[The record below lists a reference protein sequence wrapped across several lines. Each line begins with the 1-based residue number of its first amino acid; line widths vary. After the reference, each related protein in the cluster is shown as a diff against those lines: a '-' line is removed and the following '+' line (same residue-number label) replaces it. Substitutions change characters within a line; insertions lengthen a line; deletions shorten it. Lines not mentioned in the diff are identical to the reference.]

1 MALIGKDTINKS
13 VDRKWEDVHVPEWGG
28 DVRILELSSADRGY
42 LEAGS
47 LVANGSTPQFK
58 VESIKNNREKVV
70 AMALVDENFERLFT
84 NKEITD
90 LGKKSGK
97 VLDRLYQVAMRI
109 SGMSPGSVD
118 DAEGNSVAVQSG
130 SSDSD

>member
-1 MALIGKDTINKS
+1 MALIGKAKINES
-13 VDRKWEDVHVPEWGG
+13 VDRKWEDVTVPEWGG

-70 AMALVDENFERLFT
+70 AMALVDENFERLYT

-118 DAEGNSVAVQSG
+118 DAEGNSEAVQSG